1 MSLAILFPT
10 SFLTRESPEN
20 CLILESHELT
30 SALYVSCGDD
40 ELLEYDPP
48 FPVPFSPFGIL
59 SIFLFICIIFQI
71 PGVVQS

>member
-1 MSLAILFPT
+1 MSLAIHFPT
-10 SFLTRESPEN
+10 SFLICEPPEN
-20 CLILESHELT
+20 CLILQSHELT

-48 FPVPFSPFGIL
+48 FLAPFSPFEIM